1 MLACSSH
8 ADACIEQVVRRLA
21 CLHAASMQQLV
32 RLACSRSLVHAT
44 RDKGRR
50 GHRVIY
56 VSFLIVSRDTN
67 NKTNIYSTRIS
78 IRL

>member
-1 MLACSSH
+1 
-8 ADACIEQVVRRLA
+8 
-21 CLHAASMQQLV
+21 LHAASMQQLV

-56 VSFLIVSRDTN
+56 VSFLIVSRD
-67 NKTNIYSTRIS
+67 IYHIGITSTQKLYSGGSKPIYTGVFQFRQC
-78 IRL
+78 